1 MVYNLDGDRKAEMA
15 CKTADVTKD
24 GTGVVIGDANADYRN
39 TSGDVLSGPEFLT
52 VFNRQTGKAMTT
64 VDYLP
69 ARSTVSSWGDNYG
82 NRIDRFIAV
91 IAYVDGTRPSLIMGR
106 GYYTRLVRV
115 AWDWR
120 NGQLTRRWTFDSNSS
135 GNSSYAGQGNHQMSI
150 GDVDGDGKDEI
161 CNGSSTINDNGTG
174 LYANGL
180 GHGDALHM
188 TDLDPDRPGQEVWQ
202 CHESPAS
209 YGNYGLEFRDAR
221 TGQPLWGVPATVDV
235 GRAMAADIDPC
246 YKGLEVWGSSVGGVY
261 TCKGVQISGT
271 KPSVNFAIWWDAD
284 LSRELLDGTKL
295 DKWDYNSNAG
305 TRLITFSNFGA
316 LENNG
321 TKANPALTADLLGDW
336 REEVLYRS
344 SDNTKLLLFT
354 TVLPASNRIYTLMHD
369 AQYRVA
375 VAWQNS
381 AYNQP
386 PHPGFYL
393 GMGMGMAAPP
403 TPNIRLAGAPAI
415 SNEIMRA
422 AQPGS

>member
-115 AWDWR
+115 AWEWR

-161 CNGSSTINDNGTG
+161 ST
-174 LYANGL
+174 AP
-180 GHGDALHM
+180 ALLM
-188 TDLDPDRPGQEVWQ
+188 IM
-202 CHESPAS
+202 
-209 YGNYGLEFRDAR
+209 AR
-221 TGQPLWGVPATVDV
+221 AYMPMAW
-235 GRAMAADIDPC
+235 AMA
-246 YKGLEVWGSSVGGVY
+246 
-261 TCKGVQISGT
+261 
-271 KPSVNFAIWWDAD
+271 
-284 LSRELLDGTKL
+284 
-295 DKWDYNSNAG
+295 
-305 TRLITFSNFGA
+305 
-316 LENNG
+316 
-321 TKANPALTADLLGDW
+321 
-336 REEVLYRS
+336 
-344 SDNTKLLLFT
+344 
-354 TVLPASNRIYTLMHD
+354 
-369 AQYRVA
+369 
-375 VAWQNS
+375 
-381 AYNQP
+381 
-386 PHPGFYL
+386 
-393 GMGMGMAAPP
+393 
-403 TPNIRLAGAPAI
+403 
-415 SNEIMRA
+415 MRCI
-422 AQPGS
+422 